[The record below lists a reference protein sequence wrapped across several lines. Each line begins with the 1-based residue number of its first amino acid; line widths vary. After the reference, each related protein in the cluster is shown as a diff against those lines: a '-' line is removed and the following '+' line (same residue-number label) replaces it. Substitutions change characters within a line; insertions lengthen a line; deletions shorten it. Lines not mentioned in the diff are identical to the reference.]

1 MVNKKTIALTGDEAA
16 AEAMR
21 QIDPDVVPSYPITP
35 QTFIIETFA
44 QFYADGKVSG
54 EAVDA
59 ESEHSA
65 MSIAVGASAAG
76 ARVMTASSSQ
86 GIALM
91 FEVLNVA
98 SGLRL
103 PIVMNVVNRAL
114 SAPINIHCDHSDSM
128 ACRDTGWIQ
137 IYSEDAQEAYDHNM
151 LAMKLA
157 ETKNVLLPAMVCQD
171 GFITSHCVVNV
182 QILDDATIKQFVG
195 EYKPKYSL
203 LDVEHPVT
211 YGAIQLQNYNFETKA
226 QIDEAMQNAK
236 KEFLKIGKDLSKLT
250 GREYGYFEDYKL
262 KDADAVIVVINST
275 AGIVKDIVDEM
286 RSKGKKTGLLKIR
299 LFRPFPYDEVRDA
312 LKNAKNIAVLDRA
325 ESYGANAPL
334 YSEILNSLF
343 SLNKKPNVLS
353 IIFGLGGREIFKKDI
368 EGIFN
373 DLLSNKK
380 QEKYAG
386 LRK

>member
-1 MVNKKTIALTGDEAA
+1 MPNKKTLALTGDEAA

-21 QIDPDVVPSYPITP
+21 QIDPDVIPSYPITP

-54 EAVDA
+54 ETVDA

-114 SAPINIHCDHSDSM
+114 SSPLNIHCDHSDSM

-137 IYSEDAQEAYDHNM
+137 LYSEDAQEVYDHN
-151 LAMKLA
+151 LIAIKLA
-157 ETKNVLLPAMVCQD
+157 ESKNVLLPVMVCQD
-171 GFITSHCVVNV
+171 GFITSHCVANV
-182 QILDDATIKQFVG
+182 EILDDNIVKKFAG
-195 EYKPKYSL
+195 NYEPKYSL
-203 LDVEHPVT
+203 LDVDRPIT
-211 YGAIQLQNYNFETKA
+211 YGAIQLQNYNFETKS
-226 QIDEAMQNAK
+226 QLDDAMQGAK
-236 KEFLKIGKDLSKLT
+236 KEFLKIGSEISKIT
-250 GREYGYFEDYKL
+250 GREYGYFEEYKS
-262 KDADAVIVVINST
+262 KDAKAVIVVLNST
-275 AGIVKDIVDEM
+275 AGIVKDVVDEL
-286 RSKGKKTGLLKIR
+286 RSKGKKVGLLKIR
-299 LFRPFPYDEVRDA
+299 LFRPFPYGEVNEA
-312 LKNAKNIAVLDRA
+312 LKNAEKIAVLDRA

-343 SLNKKPNVLS
+343 VLDKKPDVS
-353 IIFGLGGREIFKKDI
+353 GIVFGLGGREIFKKDI
-368 EGIFN
+368 EGIF
-373 DLLSNKK
+373 DTLLANKK